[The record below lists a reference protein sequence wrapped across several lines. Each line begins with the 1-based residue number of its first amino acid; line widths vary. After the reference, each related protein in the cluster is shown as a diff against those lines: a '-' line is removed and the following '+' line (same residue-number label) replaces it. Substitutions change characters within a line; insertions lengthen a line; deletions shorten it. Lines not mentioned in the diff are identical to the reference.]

1 MWTEILL
8 ENRSEVAEALRRMSG
23 VLGEVLEFLEKMDD
37 EGLHRFLEE
46 AKTLRDSSLQN
57 L

>member
-8 ENRSEVAEALRRMSG
+8 ENREEIAEGLRRMGS

-37 EGLHRFLEE
+37 VSLHRFLEG
-46 AKTLRDSSLQN
+46 AKELRDTALK
-57 L
+57 